1 MEFYYNI
8 LIILG
13 VVITCSIALS
23 LISGIVISIGFMI
36 SVLIG
41 KDQKYINAISYIFLM
56 ASLTFLPAVANY
68 GLSKYREITKPKPI
82 KIITSDTIER
92 VQILKVNPPNHVYVD
107 LKIISSG
114 GTVSSIYVSKQ
125 CTNKIEGEYNL
136 KIVRYYFNDNPS
148 VSYVS
153 FPDIQQELCG

>member
-13 VVITCSIALS
+13 IVISGIVVLSI
-23 LISGIVISIGFMI
+23 ISGIVISIGLMI

-41 KDQKYINAISYIFLM
+41 KDQKYINAISYVFLM

-68 GLSKYREITKPKPI
+68 GINKYREITKPKPI
-82 KIITSDTIER
+82 KIITSVLIER
-92 VQILKVNPPNHVYVD
+92 VQILKVTPPTHVYVD
-107 LKIISSG
+107 LKIISG
-114 GTVSSIYVSKQ
+114 GTASSIYVSKH

-136 KIVRYYFNDNPS
+136 KIIRYYFNDNPS
-148 VSYVS
+148 MPYVS
-153 FPDIQQELCG
+153 FPDIQTELCG